1 MATTAGPKE
10 RVGLMEQPVTGMQT
24 MCCISTHIIRVL
36 VVTIIISCVP
46 CIDDDGTDAK
56 ESCHTATKT
65 ANPIA
70 IGAQFF
76 APDFLLI
83 AVSKTTNT

>member
-1 MATTAGPKE
+1 MGGTAFVHGSHRLSVSARLLSE
-10 RVGLMEQPVTGMQT
+10 DDNDHMTGN
-24 MCCISTHIIRVL
+24 
-36 VVTIIISCVP
+36 
-46 CIDDDGTDAK
+46 DDDGTDAK